1 MNDQEEYLYTDYA
14 IQIFSAFS
22 NRDISAIVKMFDTED
37 GGKRDETFAPGIMF
51 GFMVHLELLFAA
63 IAESNDETPLEA
75 FQEYALHYNSIR
87 DDLKKMVLLNPTT
100 VAEIIKDH
108 GGSL

>member
-1 MNDQEEYLYTDYA
+1 MDDQEEYLYTDYA

-22 NRDISAIVKMFDTED
+22 NRDISAIIKMFDTED
-37 GGKRDETFAPGIMF
+37 GSKRDESFAPGIMF

-63 IAESNDETPLEA
+63 IAESNNETSLEA
-75 FQEYALHYNSIR
+75 FQEYALHYSSVR

-100 VAEIIKDH
+100 VAEIMKNN

>member
-22 NRDISAIVKMFDTED
+22 NRDISAIIKMFDTED
-37 GGKRDETFAPGIMF
+37 GEKRDESFAPGILF
-51 GFMVHLELLFAA
+51 GFMVHLEILFAA
-63 IAESNDETPLEA
+63 IAESNDGTPLEA
-75 FQEYALHYNSIR
+75 FQEYALHYNSVR
-87 DDLKKMVLLNPTT
+87 DDLKKMALLNPTAVT
-100 VAEIIKDH
+100 EIIKNH